1 MGRAAQK
8 RRPEVPVSC
17 SLLPATPGG
26 TPDAAREQADQPD
39 EGNDG
44 GHDEEPV
51 DDETGAERDDRENR
65 EYE

>member
-17 SLLPATPGG
+17 PLLPATPGG
-26 TPDAAREQADQPD
+26 SPQAAREQADEPD
-39 EGNDG
+39 ESDDG
-44 GHDEEPV
+44 GHDEQPV
-51 DDETGAERDDRENR
+51 DDETGAERGNRENC